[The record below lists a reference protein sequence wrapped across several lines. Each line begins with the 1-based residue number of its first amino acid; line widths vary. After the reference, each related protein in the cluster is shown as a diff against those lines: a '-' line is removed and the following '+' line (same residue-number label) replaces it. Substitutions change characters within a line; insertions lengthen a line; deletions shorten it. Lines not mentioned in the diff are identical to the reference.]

1 MKIDREAFV
10 GISATLATSGSH
22 AVAAQ
27 VVWQRTQS
35 ARDGAF
41 VEAQLVADF
50 GHRAALFAH
59 SIHLAGQ
66 FVRGDAGLTLAF
78 NVATGHADVL
88 DLRFVAC
95 CGEQAAD
102 HAPRVRIPVASIEP

>member
-1 MKIDREAFV
+1 M
-10 GISATLATSGSH
+10 
-22 AVAAQ
+22 AAQ
-27 VVWQRTQS
+27 VVRQRTQA

-50 GHRAALFAH
+50 GHRTALFAH

-78 NVATGHADVL
+78 NAAIGHADVL

-95 CGEQAAD
+95 SCEQAAD
-102 HAPRVRIPVASIEP
+102 HGSRHIG